1 MSNRI
6 VCLGAFPSIQRVL
19 RIDELRVGR
28 VNRVRAVS
36 VGASGKG
43 VNAARAVKALGGLPV
58 AIGFSG
64 GESGRRLRRM
74 LREEG
79 IAWRPVL
86 SEALVRTCQTLL
98 DVTRREATEV
108 VEEATVPPAPVWE
121 ILTGR
126 YTRLLPGAAGAII
139 SGNLPSGAPTDAL
152 PAWVRNAR
160 DRGLPVIVDTRGPA
174 FLKALAE
181 RPFLVKPNREE
192 LAFTLQRTLDT
203 EQSCLE
209 ACRVLRSFGAEW
221 ALVTDGPRTALLVG
235 PVKAWGVIPP
245 SVDVVNP
252 IGAGDTLAGA
262 LALALARGEKLPE
275 AARYAFGAAAASCL
289 TEVPGALDPQAVD
302 ALARACNLVK
312 LRAG

>member
-1 MSNRI
+1 MANRI

-19 RIDELRVGR
+19 RIDELRTGR

-43 VNAARAVKALGGLPV
+43 INAARAVKALGGTPV

-79 IAWRPVL
+79 IPWRPVMA
-86 SEALVRTCQTLL
+86 EVLVRTCQTLL
-98 DVTRREATEV
+98 DMTRREATEV

-121 ILTGR
+121 LMTGR
-126 YTRLLPGAAGAII
+126 FTRLLPGAAGAII
-139 SGNLPSGAPTDAL
+139 SGTLPSGAPPDAL
-152 PAWVRNAR
+152 PAWVRAVG
-160 DRGLPVIVDTRGPA
+160 DRGVPLVVDTRGPA
-174 FLKALAE
+174 LLKALAE

-192 LAFTLQRTLDT
+192 LAFTLQRTLDS

-235 PVKAWGVIPP
+235 PRKAWGIIPP
-245 SVDVVNP
+245 NVEVVNP
-252 IGAGDTLAGA
+252 IGAGDALAGA
-262 LALALARGEKLPE
+262 LAMALARGETLPD

-289 TEVPGALDPQAVD
+289 TEVPGLLDPQTVE
-302 ALARACNLVK
+302 ALARACSIVK
-312 LRAG
+312 IRT